1 MADFFALASRPVLA
15 LAPLGTPG
23 APLRLEARPEG
34 RLIQALATGKNVEIA
49 GRLAAIAGDA
59 PFAVRSYAPG
69 QWFLVGD
76 TPLAPG
82 DLARLA
88 EQVAGQAALSDQSHG
103 RVRLSV
109 EGPAARQLLAKGTG
123 VDLGEAVFPVGRSAP
138 TLYGHIGIHL
148 TRTAPERYELIVLRS
163 FAVDL
168 WEQLAKGGAPFLEN
182 RSGAV

>member
-1 MADFFALASRPVLA
+1 MADFALAARPALA
-15 LAPLGTPG
+15 FAPLGTPETS
-23 APLRLEARPEG
+23 LRLAALPEG
-34 RLIQALATGKNVEIA
+34 RLIHALATEKGVEIA

-59 PFAVRSYAPG
+59 PFAVRAYAPG

-82 DLARLA
+82 ELARLA

-103 RVRLSV
+103 RVRLSI
-109 EGPAARQLLAKGTG
+109 EGPAARHLLAKGTG
-123 VDLGEAVFPVGRSAP
+123 VDLGEAAFPVGRSAP
-138 TLYGHIGIHL
+138 TLYRHVGIHL

-168 WEQLAKGGAPFLEN
+168 WEQLAKGGAPLLES